1 MKVIWAASAWSDY
14 LRWQDEDQKQARKIN
29 RLIEDIRRS
38 PFEGLGKPEPLKENW
53 SGFWSRRID
62 GEHRLVYRI
71 AGAGAGGEQR
81 VEIAQCRYHY

>member
-14 LRWQDEDQKQARKIN
+14 LRWQGEDQKQARKIN
-29 RLIEDIRRS
+29 RLIEDIRRT

-62 GEHRLVYRI
+62 GEHRLAYRI
-71 AGAGAGGEQR
+71 AGAEQR
-81 VEIAQCRYHY
+81 VEIAQCRYHH

>member
-1 MKVIWAASAWSDY
+1 MKVVWAASAWAEY
-14 LRWQDEDQKQARKIN
+14 LRWQEEDLKQARKIN

-71 AGAGAGGEQR
+71 AGAGAEQR
-81 VEIAQCRYHY
+81 VEIALCRYHY